1 MSRGAERMP
10 CWVNFG
16 NLQPF
21 RAETRRKLHKYAKE
35 TDAAASV
42 SYFFIMNRQ
51 FRRYSLGSC
60 PNCSLTAAVNLLWL
74 S

>member
-1 MSRGAERMP
+1 MSRVAERMP
-10 CWVNFG
+10 HGARCGESQLF
-16 NLQPF
+16 P
-21 RAETRRKLHKYAKE
+21 AETRHKHHKCVKE

-60 PNCSLTAAVNLLWL
+60 PNCSLKAAVNLLWL

>member
-1 MSRGAERMP
+1 MSHGAERMP
-10 CWVNFG
+10 CWVNCG

-21 RAETRRKLHKYAKE
+21 RAETWRKLPKYAKE

-60 PNCSLTAAVNLLWL
+60 PNCSLKAAVNLLWL

>member
-21 RAETRRKLHKYAKE
+21 RAETRRKYAKE

-60 PNCSLTAAVNLLWL
+60 PNCSLKAAVNLLWL